1 MTFSPENKLCARE
14 LLELASKV
22 IGSSN
27 KIEGVCPEMVAAIA
41 LVESGGSPT
50 AYRYEQHLGEASAGL
65 TQVLFSTARW
75 LANDMGFDELGKPKT
90 EEDLYRPEV
99 AVYLCAGYLCW
110 LRTYKGEKRNDEFC
124 VRGYNGEAPDNSHR
138 SNQRPPDSLS
148 LSLSLSLQKGG
159 PNGINLT
166 ATESYWQ
173 KYQAALGLVVGE
185 AGTAAAAQ
193 SGRVHVVVQ
202 GDTLYGIAKRAGV
215 PLEELVSAN
224 PGVDPQRLRIGQE
237 LTIPAGGDGGEGSE
251 RDEEGAGERRRGCSL
266 M

>member
-1 MTFSPENKLCARE
+1 MTFSHKKLCARE
-14 LLELASKV
+14 LLALASKV

-50 AYRYEQHLGEASAGL
+50 AYRYERHLGEASAGL

-75 LANDMGFDELGKPKT
+75 LASDMGFDELGKPKT

-110 LRTYKGEKRNDEFC
+110 LRTYKGEERNDEFC
-124 VRGYNGEAPDNSHR
+124 VRGYNG
-138 SNQRPPDSLS
+138 
-148 LSLSLSLQKGG
+148 G
-159 PNGINLT
+159 PNGINLA

-237 LTIPAGGDGGEGSE
+237 LTIPAGGDGGERAE